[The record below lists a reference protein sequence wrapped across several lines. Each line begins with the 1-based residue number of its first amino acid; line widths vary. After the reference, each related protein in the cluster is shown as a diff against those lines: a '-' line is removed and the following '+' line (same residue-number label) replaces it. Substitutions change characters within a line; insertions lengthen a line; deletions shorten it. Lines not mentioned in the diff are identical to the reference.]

1 MKVQHLREI
10 VAITFPDGVITN
22 TVDVNSVYGF
32 LPEYLEEVKLIVE
45 KFLDDTDKSKTEL
58 QGKLSEVLE
67 AVSESY
73 PDVAS
78 LTRDVAAVMM
88 AAGVKIFRGYIAKHL

>member
-1 MKVQHLREI
+1 M
-10 VAITFPDGVITN
+10 T
-22 TVDVNSVYGF
+22 
-32 LPEYLEEVKLIVE
+32 LIR
-45 KFLDDTDKSKTEL
+45 SKTEL
-58 QGKLSEVLE
+58 RGKLSEVLE

-88 AAGVKIFRGYIAKHL
+88 AAGVKYLEVTPNIYELISDVDVVLSTDGDKVSLEILGDKDE

>member
-1 MKVQHLREI
+1 MSLTR
-10 VAITFPDGVITN
+10 
-22 TVDVNSVYGF
+22 
-32 LPEYLEEVKLIVE
+32 
-45 KFLDDTDKSKTEL
+45 SKTEL
-58 QGKLSEVLE
+58 RGKLSEVLE

-88 AAGVKIFRGYIAKHL
+88 ASGVTHLDVSPDIYEMISDVDVVLSTDGVKVSLEILGDKDE

>member
-1 MKVQHLREI
+1 MTLTR
-10 VAITFPDGVITN
+10 T
-22 TVDVNSVYGF
+22 
-32 LPEYLEEVKLIVE
+32 
-45 KFLDDTDKSKTEL
+45 KTEL
-58 QGKLSEVLE
+58 RGKLSEVLE

-88 AAGVKIFRGYIAKHL
+88 ASGCTRLDVSPDIYEMISDVDVVLSTDGVKVSLEILGGKDE

>member
-1 MKVQHLREI
+1 MTLTR
-10 VAITFPDGVITN
+10 T
-22 TVDVNSVYGF
+22 
-32 LPEYLEEVKLIVE
+32 
-45 KFLDDTDKSKTEL
+45 KTEL
-58 QGKLSEVLE
+58 RGKLSEVLE

-88 AAGVKIFRGYIAKHL
+88 ASGCTKLEVSPSIYEMISDVNVVLSTDGVKVSLEILGDKECLKI

>member
-1 MKVQHLREI
+1 MTLTR
-10 VAITFPDGVITN
+10 
-22 TVDVNSVYGF
+22 
-32 LPEYLEEVKLIVE
+32 
-45 KFLDDTDKSKTEL
+45 SKTEL
-58 QGKLSEVLE
+58 RGKLSEVLE

-88 AAGVKIFRGYIAKHL
+88 AAGVDKLEVTPDIYEMISDVDVVLSTDGVKVSLEILGDKDERSTGCC

>member
-1 MKVQHLREI
+1 MTLTR
-10 VAITFPDGVITN
+10 
-22 TVDVNSVYGF
+22 
-32 LPEYLEEVKLIVE
+32 
-45 KFLDDTDKSKTEL
+45 SKTEL
-58 QGKLSEVLE
+58 RGKLSEVLE

-88 AAGVKIFRGYIAKHL
+88 AAGCTRLEVTPSIYEMISDVDVVLSTDGVKVSLEILRG